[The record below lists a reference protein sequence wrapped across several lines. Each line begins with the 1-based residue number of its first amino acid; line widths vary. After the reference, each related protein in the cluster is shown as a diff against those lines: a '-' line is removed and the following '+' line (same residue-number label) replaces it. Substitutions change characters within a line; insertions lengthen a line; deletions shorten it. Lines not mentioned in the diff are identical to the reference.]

1 MRGSRVYMAGVGGGR
16 MWNGYALNTIFF
28 QDIIKNVKT
37 NKIAFP
43 CVPCT
48 TRIWLNYLISVACT
62 EFTICILDIKSIL
75 LICKWRITLGK
86 GHLKCLCWHT
96 PLGVTGDLPLH
107 LHIFLAMFSTLSLPL
122 PKSFFD
128 LPFICY
134 RSFFLK
140 VTMLENPGGQQSL
153 ELQGE
158 SKQSSIKDSHH
169 NEENK
174 IKIKCKT
181 FKCLFLKYDLTQSTC
196 LLFFLKHT
204 SGAPMVFNSFKYSAQ
219 SFITCVLYVSNSQKV
234 SI

>member
-1 MRGSRVYMAGVGGGR
+1 

-86 GHLKCLCWHT
+86 GHLKRLCWHT

-107 LHIFLAMFSTLSLPL
+107 FHIFLAMFSTLSLPL

-140 VTMLENPGGQQSL
+140 SQCLRTQEANEAWSCKEKAHSQASRTLITM
-153 ELQGE
+153 
-158 SKQSSIKDSHH
+158 K
-169 NEENK
+169 
-174 IKIKCKT
+174 KT
-181 FKCLFLKYDLTQSTC
+181 K
-196 LLFFLKHT
+196 
-204 SGAPMVFNSFKYSAQ
+204 
-219 SFITCVLYVSNSQKV
+219 
-234 SI
+234 